1 VLLCIGFLMSSAFL
15 DKETANQ
22 AALLFTVA
30 TATLPAFGTAAYGLR
45 VQGDFAG
52 SSARSAA
59 TADAL
64 AAMVAE
70 LDTHPTLAR
79 TAAIANAAAAIMLVD
94 LAEWRLTYQ
103 QRALEIPG

>member
-1 VLLCIGFLMSSAFL
+1 MARRRRRPAL
-15 DKETANQ
+15 
-22 AALLFTVA
+22 AA
-30 TATLPAFGTAAYGLR
+30 
-45 VQGDFAG
+45 

-64 AAMVAE
+64 NGLLTE
-70 LDTHPTLAR
+70 LEAYPVLSR
-79 TAAIANAAAAIMLVD
+79 TAAIGNAAAAVMLVD